1 MTKRKVSQPDLID
14 LLLADYQKPE
24 DLIGENGILKQ
35 LTKAIVERALQ
46 AELAAHLGYAKHD
59 AVANESGNSRNGSSA
74 KTLKG
79 DFGALPIEI
88 PRDRD
93 GSFEPQLITKH
104 QTRWTGFDDKILSL
118 YARGMTVREIQS
130 HLEEMYGTEVSP
142 TLISSVTDAVMD
154 EVKAWQ
160 TRPLDLL
167 YPIVYLDCIHAK
179 VRDSGAVRVK
189 AVYLALGVNL
199 NGEKELLG
207 LWVAQTEGA
216 KFWLQVVTELKNRG
230 VQDIFI
236 ACVDGLKGFPEAIET
251 VFPKTAVQ
259 LCIVHMVRY
268 SLNFVSWK
276 LRKTVAADLRTIYQA
291 ATVEEAE
298 MRLVEFDAK
307 WGVDYPSIVQSW
319 RRNWS
324 RIVPFFDYPPEIRKV
339 IYAPKEVPLGDTTN
353 AIESVNMS
361 LRKVTKSRGSFPND
375 DALIKLYYLALR
387 NISKKW
393 TMPIQNWKAALN
405 RFTILFDDRMPQ
417 H

>member
-1 MTKRKVSQPDLID
+1 MTKRKVIQPDLID

-24 DLIGENGILKQ
+24 GLLGAHGILKQ

-46 AELAAHLGYAKHD
+46 AELAIHLGHHKHE
-59 AVANESGNSRNGSSA
+59 AVANDSGNTRDGSSA

-88 PRDRD
+88 PRDRN
-93 GSFEPQLITKH
+93 GSFEPQLIAKH
-104 QTRWTGFDDKILSL
+104 QTRWSGFDDKILSL

-130 HLEEMYGTEVSP
+130 PLEEMYGAAISP

-160 TRPLDLL
+160 VRPLDAL
-167 YPIVYLDCIHAK
+167 YPIDYLDCIHAK
-179 VRDSGAVRVK
+179 VRDDGTVRVK

-216 KFWLQVVTELKNRG
+216 KFWLQVVKVVTELKKRG

-236 ACVDGLKGFPEAIET
+236 ACCLA
-251 VFPKTAVQ
+251 
-259 LCIVHMVRY
+259 
-268 SLNFVSWK
+268 
-276 LRKTVAADLRTIYQA
+276 
-291 ATVEEAE
+291 
-298 MRLVEFDAK
+298 EFDVK
-307 WGVDYPSIVQSW
+307 WGADYPSIVQSW
-319 RRNWS
+319 RRNWP
-324 RIVPFFDYPPEIRKV
+324 RIIPFFDYPAEIRKV
-339 IYAPKEVPLGDTTN
+339 LYTTN
-353 AIESVNMS
+353 AIESVNMR

-375 DALIKLYYLALR
+375 DALIKLYYLVKLYYLALR

-405 RFTILFDDRMPQ
+405 RFTILFGERMPQ

>member
-1 MTKRKVSQPDLID
+1 MTKRKVVQPDLID

-24 DLIGENGILKQ
+24 DLLGENGILKQ

-46 AELAAHLGYAKHD
+46 AELAIHLGHHKHE
-59 AVANESGNSRNGSSA
+59 AVANDTGNTRNGSSA

-88 PRDRD
+88 PRDRA
-93 GSFEPQLITKH
+93 GSFEPQLIAKH
-104 QTRWTGFDDKILSL
+104 QTRWSGFDDKILSL

-130 HLEEMYGTEVSP
+130 HLEEMVGAEVSP

-160 TRPLDLL
+160 VRPLDAL

-179 VRDSGAVRVK
+179 VRDDGTVRVK
-189 AVYLALGVNL
+189 AVYLALGINL

-207 LWVAQTEGA
+207 LWIAQTEGA

-236 ACVDGLKGFPEAIET
+236 ACVDGLKGFPEAIEA

-259 LCIVHMVRY
+259 LCIVHMVHMVRY
-268 SLNFVSWK
+268 SLNFVGWK
-276 LRKTVAADLRTIYQA
+276 LRKAVAADLRLIYTA
-291 ATVEEAE
+291 ATAEEAV
-298 MRLVEFDAK
+298 MRLAEFDVK
-307 WGVDYPSIVQSW
+307 WGADYPSIVQSW
-319 RRNWS
+319 LCPWE
-324 RIVPFFDYPPEIRKV
+324 RIIPFFDYPAEIRKV
-339 IYAPKEVPLGDTTN
+339 IYTTN

-405 RFTILFDDRMPQ
+405 RFTILFGERMPQ